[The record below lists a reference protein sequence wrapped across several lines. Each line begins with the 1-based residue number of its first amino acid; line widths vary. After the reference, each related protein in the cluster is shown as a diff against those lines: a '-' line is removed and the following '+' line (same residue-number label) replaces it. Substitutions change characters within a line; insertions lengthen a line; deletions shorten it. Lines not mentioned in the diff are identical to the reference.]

1 MVDFKNKIGYILF
14 LCLLVSCSQNA
25 EKHYNEG
32 RSWREQNE
40 PIAAMKSFIAATQS
54 LSNNYAIKGRSYSN
68 MATMCRICERHDLA
82 YAIYEKSAEE
92 FHRAEDTTAYAY
104 ALNNMA
110 WELAVQGQKE
120 QAIILADSACKVC
133 PSNEVQN
140 KTIETRAAAC
150 LYNAE
155 YDSTIYYANIIPIKS
170 VYFDILKAQ
179 AYTFK
184 QQGDSAMFYAKRVA
198 EQTNNPRYL
207 DNVYYILSHCDSIA
221 LVEEV
226 RSLADTRSDIHRSLE
241 RNNAEWIE
249 AMLLA
254 EQYIHSPHLPI
265 QWKIS
270 IITISML
277 IIIAI
282 AILLYYLRN
291 KTQLGREKQ
300 LAQQC
305 EALRHDPY
313 MKEKLR
319 WDVYSKFC
327 SQSNILFFGIA
338 DKLKQCNLT
347 EREIRICVLVL
358 IGLSYAEIAE
368 VLYRAESGIGK
379 DKYLIAKRLGVS
391 AKDLRS
397 TLWAIACKKGTNKQ

>member
-1 MVDFKNKIGYILF
+1 MDFRNKIGYILL
-14 LCLLVSCSQNA
+14 LCILVSCGQNA

-32 RSWREQNE
+32 RSWREQDE

-184 QQGDSAMFYAKRVA
+184 QQCDSAMFYAQRVA
-198 EQTNNPRYL
+198 EQTNNPRYI
-207 DNVYYILSHCDSIA
+207 DDAYYILTHCDSTA
-221 LVEEV
+221 APEDL
-226 RSLADTRSDIHRSLE
+226 RLLSAQRADVQRQLE
-241 RNNAEWIE
+241 RNQAEWIE

-397 TLWAIACKKGTNKQ
+397 TLWAIACKKGANKQ

>member
-1 MVDFKNKIGYILF
+1 
-14 LCLLVSCSQNA
+14 
-25 EKHYNEG
+25 
-32 RSWREQNE
+32 
-40 PIAAMKSFIAATQS
+40 
-54 LSNNYAIKGRSYSN
+54 

-184 QQGDSAMFYAKRVA
+184 QQCDSAMFYAQRVA
-198 EQTNNPRYL
+198 EQTNNPRYI
-207 DNVYYILSHCDSIA
+207 DDAYYILTHCDSTA
-221 LVEEV
+221 APEDL
-226 RSLADTRSDIHRSLE
+226 RLLSAQRADVQRQLE
-241 RNNAEWIE
+241 RNQAEWIE

-319 WDVYSKFC
+319 WNVYSKFC

-397 TLWAIACKKGTNKQ
+397 TLWAIACKKGANKQ

>member
-1 MVDFKNKIGYILF
+1 M
-14 LCLLVSCSQNA
+14 LVSCGQNA

-32 RSWREQNE
+32 RSWREQDE

-68 MATMCRICERHDLA
+68 MGTMCRICEKHDLA

-92 FHRAEDTTAYAY
+92 FHRAKDTTAYAY

-110 WELAVQGQKE
+110 WELAVQGHKE
-120 QAIILADSACKVC
+120 QATILADSACKVC

-184 QQGDSAMFYAKRVA
+184 QQCDSAMFYAQRVA
-198 EQTNNPRYL
+198 EQTNNPRYI
-207 DNVYYILSHCDSIA
+207 DDAYYILTHCDSTA
-221 LVEEV
+221 TPEDL
-226 RSLADTRSDIHRSLE
+226 RLLSAQRADVQRQLE
-241 RNNAEWIE
+241 RNQAEWTE

-254 EQYIHSPHLPI
+254 EQYIHAPHLPI

-397 TLWAIACKKGTNKQ
+397 TLWAIACKKGANKQ

>member
-1 MVDFKNKIGYILF
+1 MDFRNKIGYILF
-14 LCLLVSCSQNA
+14 LCLLVSCGQNA

-110 WELAVQGQKE
+110 WELAVQGHKE
-120 QAIILADSACKVC
+120 QAIALADSACKVC
-133 PSNEVQN
+133 SNHAVHD
-140 KTIETRAAAC
+140 KTMETRGAAC
-150 LYNAE
+150 LYRAE
-155 YDSTIYYANIIPIKS
+155 YDSTIYYANIVPIKS

-184 QQGDSAMFYAKRVA
+184 QQCDSAMFYAQRVA

-226 RSLADTRSDIHRSLE
+226 RALADTRSDIQRGLE
-241 RNNAEWIE
+241 RNDAEWIE

-254 EQYIHSPHLPI
+254 EQHIQSPQFPI

-397 TLWAIACKKGTNKQ
+397 TLWAIACKKGANKQ